1 MTKKTSALIGAASG
15 LLNGLFGSGGG
26 VIAVPMLEK
35 SGEEP
40 KKAHA
45 ESLAVILPLSVASAA
60 VYLLRNGDILNA
72 EDMWIIPAGLAGAA
86 LGSLFMKKIPVGILK
101 KIFGVLLI
109 ISGARILFL

>member
-1 MTKKTSALIGAASG
+1 MTKKRAALIGAASG

-26 VIAVPMLEK
+26 IIAVPLLEK

-60 VYLLRNGDILNA
+60 VYLFRNGDILSGR
-72 EDMWIIPAGLAGAA
+72 DLWIIPAGLAGAA
-86 LGSLFMKKIPVGILK
+86 LGSVFMKKLPVAILK

>member
-1 MTKKTSALIGAASG
+1 MTKKRSALIGAAAG

-26 VIAVPMLEK
+26 IIAVPMLEK

-45 ESLAVILPLSVASAA
+45 QSLAVILPLSAASAA
-60 VYLLRNGDILNA
+60 VYFLRNGDIFQA
-72 EDMWIIPAGLAGAA
+72 ENLWLLPAGLAGAA
-86 LGSLFMKKIPVGILK
+86 LGSVFMKKLPVGILK

-109 ISGARILFL
+109 VSGGRILFL